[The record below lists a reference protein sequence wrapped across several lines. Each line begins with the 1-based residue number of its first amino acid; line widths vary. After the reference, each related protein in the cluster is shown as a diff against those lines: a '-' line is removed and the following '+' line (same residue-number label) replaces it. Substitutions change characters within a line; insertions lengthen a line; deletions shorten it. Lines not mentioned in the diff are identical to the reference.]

1 MSDLEALIE
10 KKGVNQNEN
19 EKLDSIIDNMKTSFE
34 EALHK
39 NQSQNEN
46 SKDLFARIE
55 HVRTEKERIM
65 RDDQELEKREK
76 F

>member
-19 EKLDSIIDNMKTSFE
+19 ERLDSIIDNMKTSFE

-39 NQSQNEN
+39 NQSQIEN
-46 SKDLFARIE
+46 SKDLFARLE

>member
-55 HVRTEKERIM
+55 RVRTEKERIM